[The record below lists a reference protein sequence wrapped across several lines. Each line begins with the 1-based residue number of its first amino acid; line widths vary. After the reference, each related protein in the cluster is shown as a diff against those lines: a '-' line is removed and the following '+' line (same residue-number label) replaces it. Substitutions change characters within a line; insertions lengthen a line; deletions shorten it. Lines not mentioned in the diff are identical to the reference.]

1 MRGLFI
7 TIEGPDGSGKT
18 TQMKKIE
25 EYFTAKG
32 YEVVITREPGGT
44 RIGEKIR
51 EIILDKN
58 HVEMDNITEA
68 LLYAASRAQHVAEV
82 IKPAVENGKIVICDR
97 FVDSSLVYQ
106 GVGRN
111 LGVALVEGINQVAI
125 QGIMPDITFLFKL
138 SPQIGIQRK
147 FSQGNED
154 RLEREKID
162 FHRRVFEG
170 YMQLEALY
178 PQRIRG
184 IDASRTIQEVHE
196 EIIGHIEELLESRS

>member
-7 TIEGPDGSGKT
+7 TVEGPDGSGKT
-18 TQMKKIE
+18 TQVRRIE
-25 EYFTAKG
+25 KYFTSKG

-44 RIGEKIR
+44 LIGEKIR
-51 EIILDKN
+51 QIILDKD
-58 HVEMDNITEA
+58 HVEMDSITEA
-68 LLYAASRAQHVAEV
+68 LLYTASRAQHVAQV
-82 IKPAVENGKIVICDR
+82 IKPAVESGKIVICDR

-111 LGVALVEGINQVAI
+111 LGVALIEEINRVAI

-162 FHRRVFEG
+162 FHHRVFEG
-170 YMQLEALY
+170 YMQLETLY
-178 PQRIRG
+178 PKRIRG
-184 IDASRTIQEVHE
+184 IDASRTIQEIHE
-196 EIIGHIEELLESRS
+196 EIIGYIEELLKVRS

>member
-7 TIEGPDGSGKT
+7 TVEGPDGSGKT
-18 TQMKKIE
+18 TQIKKIK
-25 EYFTAKG
+25 EYFTVKG
-32 YEVVITREPGGT
+32 YEVITTREPGGT
-44 RIGEKIR
+44 RIGEKVR

-82 IKPAVENGKIVICDR
+82 IKPAVAAGKIVICDR

-125 QGIMPDITFLFKL
+125 QGIMPDITLLFKL

-147 FSQGNED
+147 FKQGNED
-154 RLEREKID
+154 RLEREKLD
-162 FHRRVFEG
+162 FHQQVYEG
-170 YMQLEALY
+170 YMQLETLY

-184 IDASRTIQEVHE
+184 IDASKTIQEVHE
-196 EIIGHIEELLESRS
+196 EIVGYIEELLKKRC